1 MAASQNYAGLY
12 LVIQPAAGC
21 QLGCPYCG
29 QRHTSARLCPE
40 HQDLVIERVTN
51 RLRTGRFRRLEVGWF
66 GAEPLVGLPEIR
78 SLAPRLMALATE
90 HGCQYIS
97 NITTNGLALRKEVAT
112 ELVKNL
118 GVSDFEI
125 TLDGTA
131 EYHDLRR
138 YTKGGSP
145 TFELIFANTVALA
158 RREDLEVKV
167 SIRCNVD
174 RQNRDGVFP
183 LLERLALEGLQT
195 KVTFY
200 AAPIYDW
207 GNTAGMRSSPVEEY
221 AAWEANL
228 MVEMVRL
235 GFKPGLLPRP
245 RPITCMVFKPEAELV
260 DPSGNLFNCTEV
272 SLVPAYSRSVSQG
285 NPLRVINNN
294 YRHEPTNVYQIG
306 DLNGAVYPEGR
317 RKLGGFLDDVRSGK
331 YLCHTCPMLPV
342 CGGSCPKLW
351 LEGQVPFPSAK
362 FNIEQRMLL
371 AYALTR
377 LEEPEAPTEDP
388 TL

>member
-1 MAASQNYAGLY
+1 MPS
-12 LVIQPAAGC
+12 PSSGC
-21 QLGCPYCG
+21 
-29 QRHTSARLCPE
+29 RKSAR
-40 HQDLVIERVTN
+40 
-51 RLRTGRFRRLEVGWF
+51 
-66 GAEPLVGLPEIR
+66 
-78 SLAPRLMALATE
+78 SPRDLMALAAR

-97 NITTNGLALRKEVAT
+97 NMTTNGLSLGEEVAT
-112 ELVKNL
+112 ELVRDL
-118 GVSDFEI
+118 GVNDFEI

-131 EYHDLRR
+131 EYHNLRR
-138 YTKGGSP
+138 HTKGGSP
-145 TFELIFANTVALA
+145 TFELIFANVAALA
-158 RREDLEVKV
+158 RREDLGVKV

-174 RQNRDGVFP
+174 RQNREGVLP
-183 LLERLALEGLQT
+183 LLERIASEGLQS
-195 KVTFY
+195 KATFY
-200 AAPIYDW
+200 VAPIHDW
-207 GNTAGMRSSPVEEY
+207 GNTAGMRSAPAEEY

-272 SLVPAYSRSVSQG
+272 SLVPAYNRSDSQG
-285 NPLRVINNN
+285 GLLQVINDASG
-294 YRHEPTNVYQIG
+294 YEPDNVYQIG
-306 DLNGAVYPEGR
+306 HLNGAVYPDGR

-331 YLCHTCPMLPV
+331 YPCHACPMLPV

-351 LEGQVPFPSAK
+351 LEGQVPCPSVK

-377 LEEPEAPTEDP
+377 LDEPEAPTGSS
-388 TL
+388 TR